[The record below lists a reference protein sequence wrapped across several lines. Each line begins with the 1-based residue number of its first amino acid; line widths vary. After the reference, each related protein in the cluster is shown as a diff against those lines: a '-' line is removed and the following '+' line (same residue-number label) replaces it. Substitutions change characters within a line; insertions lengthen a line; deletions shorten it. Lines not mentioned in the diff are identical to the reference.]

1 MSPERDVQAQAQP
14 HDVKP
19 KASYETPV
27 LKTLGKIGDLTLGV
41 PSPQVD
47 VLFVGSL

>member
-1 MSPERDVQAQAQP
+1 MDMP
-14 HDVKP
+14 HDRNAHPPIDGERKG
-19 KASYETPV
+19 SYETP
-27 LKTLGKIGDLTLGV
+27 LLRRLGSVADVTQGV